1 MGAGESIFTRR
12 PELHASPFGWFIA
25 LLHFAAQRMLLIE
38 FFTVS
43 CFVFMMLL
51 TAV

>member
-1 MGAGESIFTRR
+1 
-12 PELHASPFGWFIA
+12 
-25 LLHFAAQRMLLIE
+25 MLEIE

-51 TAV
+51 TGDSGEAERQIRDDAERQSGMIPNTIGA